1 MDVDDDESFEDGDWY
16 NHLLVY
22 QPSGVLYEIFKHLD
36 WTDLCSLAQTCTKF
50 RDLISKATI
59 WMQMK
64 MLDLTDCP
72 LPMAERL
79 LDIIKRCPNADCI
92 KVGELI
98 LEHSTLDIFLKS
110 LFDCCQHLKK
120 LLINTSSINNES
132 IEVLHKKGD
141 NLEFLSVNLY
151 EEFLDSQHLTQVIAL
166 ENLRELH
173 FQQCRSNIF
182 VPRVEDNSTYNIKKL
197 ILSDS
202 LLLEENVRE
211 ILRSCV
217 HLEHLDLQNSIRV
230 FPSSN
235 LPGRNGLNKLK
246 VLNLGHSGLQSLEID
261 YPFPCL
267 ECLNVDMCQNL
278 ESVKMA
284 SPLLHQFSC
293 NSCDVLESLELSP
306 CSISSI
312 HLTLELLQS
321 MQINSVSL
329 QEVEISCNKRLTCE
343 ALLAA
348 IPHKDQIKILTLN
361 RCDGIS
367 AADLSEILK
376 ELPNVR
382 ELGVEVGEP
391 NNLSGCLILS
401 SLPLTAP
408 SLFWLPPPCFGYSD
422 LLTFIL
428 QVCLIL
434 SSLPVSAPSLLSL
447 HLHDCRD
454 FQEAELFDGLMFGK
468 RIQRVRGMECQ
479 WNQGVDPAIFTDHS
493 GVENLQEL
501 YLTDMKGIKGT
512 VLSSVINNFRSLSK
526 LVLKRCNFLSQ
537 LSVTNSTS
545 LEVLCIESC
554 PKFTSLDICDSPKL
568 DILHVKYC
576 SMMEQCFVIANQL
589 TDVDFTGT
597 NFSHF
602 KLSSSVLIDV
612 QLQGVCTREDN
623 TLNLSCPALRSV
635 NIQKCDMLSDDTM
648 ANVFCR
654 CPKLTSLTVLGT
666 HQLKNL
672 QVPETLEVLSMTG
685 LRRLQNVQVTQ
696 PTRIH
701 HLTLNNLPKFTPA
714 LRRELLKECEGSLE
728 ILEVRAIPGE
738 INLSVELSQ
747 LQSLTLDQGIH
758 LSTLCIK
765 CPKLSSLRVQGC
777 PKLSHLEIE
786 IEKLSQIQIHHSA
799 RLQAL
804 RHMSIKIPTI
814 RRLSTVLAH
823 YTPNLQSLTLE
834 GSKTSKEEIVKL
846 GRLLCCLEKLILKNC
861 VEENFCGERFNP
873 LFLGR
878 RNNIPLNV
886 LRT

>member
-1 MDVDDDESFEDGDWY
+1 
-16 NHLLVY
+16 
-22 QPSGVLYEIFKHLD
+22 
-36 WTDLCSLAQTCTKF
+36 
-50 RDLISKATI
+50 
-59 WMQMK
+59 MQMK
-64 MLDLTDCP
+64 TLDLTDCP

-79 LDIIKRCPNADCI
+79 LDIIKRCPNAECI

-98 LEHSTLDIFLKS
+98 LEHSTFDIFLGS
-110 LFDCCQHLKK
+110 LFDGCPYLKK

-141 NLEFLSVNLY
+141 NLEFLSVNLF

-166 ENLRELH
+166 ESLRELH

-182 VPRVEDNSTYNIKKL
+182 VPRVEENSTYNIKKL
-197 ILSDS
+197 ILNDS

-211 ILRSCV
+211 ILRSCI

-235 LPGRNGLNKLK
+235 LPVRNGLNKLK
-246 VLNLGHSGLQSLEID
+246 VLNLGQNGLQRLEIE

-267 ECLNVDMCQNL
+267 ESLNVDMCQIL
-278 ESVKMA
+278 ESVKVA
-284 SPLLHQFSC
+284 APLLHQFSC

-312 HLTLELLQS
+312 HLTLESLHS

-343 ALLAA
+343 SFLAA
-348 IPHKDQIKILTLN
+348 IPHKDLIQILTLN
-361 RCDGIS
+361 HCEGIS
-367 AADLSEILK
+367 APDLSEILNK
-376 ELPNVR
+376 LPNVR

-391 NNLSGCLILS
+391 KVQWNQAEIRSEKLRTLRFGGCLILS
-401 SLPLTAP
+401 SLPVN
-408 SLFWLPPPCFGYSD
+408 G
-422 LLTFIL
+422 
-428 QVCLIL
+428 
-434 SSLPVSAPSLLSL
+434 PSLLSL

-454 FQEAELFDGLMFGK
+454 FEEAELFDGLMFGK
-468 RIQRVRGMECQ
+468 RIQRVRGMECH
-479 WNQGVDPAIFTDHS
+479 WNQGVDQAFFKNHS

-512 VLSSVINNFRSLSK
+512 VLSSVVNNFHFLTK

-537 LSVTNSTS
+537 LSITNSTS

-554 PKFTSLDICDSPKL
+554 PKFTSLEISDSKKL
-568 DILHVKYC
+568 HILHVKYC
-576 SMMEQCFVIANQL
+576 SMMQQCIVISSQL
-589 TDVDFTGT
+589 TDADFTGT

-602 KLSSSVLIDV
+602 KLSSSELTDV
-612 QLQGVCTREDN
+612 QLQGVCTREEN
-623 TLNLSCPALRSV
+623 TLNLSCPILRSL
-635 NIQKCDMLSDDTM
+635 NIQKCDMLSDDTLVD
-648 ANVFCR
+648 VFSC
-654 CPKLTSLTVLGT
+654 CPQLTSLTILGS
-666 HQLKNL
+666 HQLRNI

-685 LRRLQNVQVTQ
+685 LRRLQNVQVTS

-714 LRRELLKECEGSLE
+714 LRMKLLKACEESLE

-738 INLSVELSQ
+738 INLSVTLSQ
-747 LQSLTLDQGIH
+747 LRSLTLDQGIH

-765 CPKLSSLRVQGC
+765 CPKLSVLRVQGC

-804 RHMSIKIPTI
+804 HHMSIKIPTI

-823 YTPNLQSLTLE
+823 YTPNLHSLTIE

-846 GRLLCCLEKLILKNC
+846 GRFLCCLEKLILKNC

-878 RNNIPLNV
+878 RNNIPLKV